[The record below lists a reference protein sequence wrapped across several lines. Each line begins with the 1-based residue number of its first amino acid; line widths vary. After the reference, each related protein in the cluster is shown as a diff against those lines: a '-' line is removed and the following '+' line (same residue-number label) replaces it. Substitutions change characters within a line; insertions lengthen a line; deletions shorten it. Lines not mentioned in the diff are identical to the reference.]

1 MSAALAI
8 FSAMRI
14 RNPFAS
20 ILRAVLLAVIGLA
33 LSAGMATA
41 HQGHI
46 SPAAEGVLASTEVV
60 HSSQAHN
67 PRTVSGQARAE
78 DDQQAMSVDHGDLP
92 CSSGGNPGHF
102 SGSCCTVACHAALTA
117 IAPQPFGS
125 HELPLQRVATW
136 IERLEGRSSDRTER
150 PPKLG

>member
-8 FSAMRI
+8 FTAMRV

-20 ILRAVLLAVIGLA
+20 ILRAVLWAAIGLT

-46 SPAAEGVLASTEVV
+46 SAVADGVQASTEVV
-60 HSSQAHN
+60 HRSQAHG
-67 PRTVSGQARAE
+67 TVSDQAQAE
-78 DDQQAMSVDHGDLP
+78 DGQQAMSVDHGDLP

-102 SGSCCTVACHAALTA
+102 SGSCCTVACHAALTV
-117 IAPQPFGS
+117 IAPQPFDS

-150 PPKLG
+150 PPKIG